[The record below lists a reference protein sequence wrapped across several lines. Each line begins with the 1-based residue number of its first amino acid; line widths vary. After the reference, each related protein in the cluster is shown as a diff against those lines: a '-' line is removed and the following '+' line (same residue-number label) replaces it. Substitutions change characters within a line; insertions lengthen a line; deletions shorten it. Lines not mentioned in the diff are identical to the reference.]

1 MTAGPVVLAAGG
13 TGGHLFPAEALARVL
28 MARGRRVALF
38 TDDRGGGYA
47 DRFAGAEVVR
57 VRSGTPSGRGA
68 FGRLVLLGEIAA
80 GIIGARTALK
90 RMSPAAVVGFG
101 GYPALPTMIAATRL
115 HLATV
120 IHEQNAVLGRVN
132 RLLVRRVSRIALSMP
147 QTRAVSPADAARAV
161 VVGNPVRPA
170 ILGVRDMPYQAPA
183 AGETVRLLVT
193 GGSQGARIFSDVVPA
208 AIARLPQ
215 DIRARLSIV
224 QQARAEDLAAVQAAY
239 ADLDIAAR
247 VETFIRDMPE
257 QLAAAH
263 LCITRAGASTV
274 AELAAAGRPS
284 ILVPYL
290 HAMDDHQTANA
301 EALSGQGAAL
311 LRPQQ
316 AFTAEALAT
325 EIEGLITAPGRLA
338 GMAEAAKRLGRVD
351 AADRLADLV
360 EAIAGRN
367 GGSAPSDLRR
377 AA

>member
-1 MTAGPVVLAAGG
+1 MSAGPVVLAAGG
-13 TGGHLFPAEALARVL
+13 TGGHLFPAEALARTL

-68 FGRLVLLGEIAA
+68 LGRLVLLGEIAA
-80 GIIGARTALK
+80 GIIGARAALK
-90 RMSPAAVVGFG
+90 RIAPAAVVGFG

-132 RLLVRRVSRIALSMP
+132 RLLVRRVSRIALSLP
-147 QTRAVSPADAARAV
+147 ETRAVTPADAARAV

-170 ILGVRDMPYQAPA
+170 ILAVRDIPYQAPA
-183 AGETVRLLVT
+183 AGQPIRLLVT
-193 GGSQGARIFSDVVPA
+193 GGSQGARIFSDVVPE
-208 AIARLPQ
+208 AIARLPR
-215 DIRARLSIV
+215 DIRERLSIV
-224 QQARAEDLAAVQAAY
+224 QQARAEDLAAVQALY
-239 ADLDIAAR
+239 ADLGIAAR

-257 QLAAAH
+257 QLAVAH

-325 EIEGLITAPGRLA
+325 EIENLITAPARLA
-338 GMAEAAKRLGRVD
+338 GMAEAAKRLGRID

-367 GGSAPSDLRR
+367 GGRAPSDLRR